1 MITANA
7 LQRVFNVSY
16 NGNSASSFVLDIDDR
31 QYLVTAAHL
40 IGESTT
46 GDIELEILQN
56 ESWHKIPAKIVG
68 NAPFG
73 ADIAVLSL
81 PILLATRDLV
91 LPVAE
96 QFFVGQEV
104 YFLGFPHGKHMQLGA
119 VNNFWPTAFVKRGII
134 SAINTGGRPSI
145 VYLDGMNNPG
155 FSGGPVVAVRPG
167 TNCFEVISVVA
178 TYLAVPE
185 KILRKGMPDEDL
197 EIDINTGIVETYGA
211 MHVRELARANPI
223 GYEIPR

>member
-7 LQRVFNVSY
+7 LQRVFHISY
-16 NGNSASSFVLDIDDR
+16 DGNSASSFVLDIDDR
-31 QYLVTAAHL
+31 QYLVTASHL

-46 GDIELEILQN
+46 GEIELEIMRDGA
-56 ESWHKIPAKIVG
+56 WHKIPAKIAG

-73 ADIAVLSL
+73 ADIAVLVL

-91 LPVAE
+91 LPIAE
-96 QFFVGQEV
+96 QFSVGQEV

-119 VNNFWPTAFVKRGII
+119 MNNFWPTAFVKRGII
-134 SAINTGGRPSI
+134 SAINTGGKPSI

-155 FSGGPVVAVRPG
+155 FSGGPVVALRPG
-167 TNCFEVISVVA
+167 TNTFEVVSVVA

-185 KILRKGMPDEDL
+185 KILRNGAPDHEL
-197 EIDINTGIVETYGA
+197 EIDVNTGIVETYGV
-211 MHVRELARANPI
+211 MHARELANANPI
-223 GYEIPR
+223 GFVIP